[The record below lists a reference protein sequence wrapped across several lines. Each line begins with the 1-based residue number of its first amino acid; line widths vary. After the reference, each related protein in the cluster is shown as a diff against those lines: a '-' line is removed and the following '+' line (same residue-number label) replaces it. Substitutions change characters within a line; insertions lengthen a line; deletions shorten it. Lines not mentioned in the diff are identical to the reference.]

1 MIHVLF
7 LVNIPLA
14 LSEASVMCSCEFQEL
29 HVDCVFYSAN
39 VCEVFKIYHL
49 NLGFVLFSSSC
60 CRPCLYTWTMHTQN
74 IHTNEL
80 RLIEMLGCRLVPF
93 RFTKPCY
100 FGKICPPHSFPLKK
114 NWTGQQQKYVSNAHY
129 VHASV
134 PTPSCSYHC
143 CSSLTSWDPR
153 DGRCIRTAKLFNG
166 KPTLVQTLR
175 SGKHV
180 VVCGHFMEI
189 YVVDAIQFRVSAR
202 TIVCS
207 Q

>member
-1 MIHVLF
+1 
-7 LVNIPLA
+7 
-14 LSEASVMCSCEFQEL
+14 
-29 HVDCVFYSAN
+29 
-39 VCEVFKIYHL
+39 
-49 NLGFVLFSSSC
+49 
-60 CRPCLYTWTMHTQN
+60 MHTQN

-100 FGKICPPHSFPLKK
+100 FGKILSPTFFSIKK
-114 NWTGQQQKYVSNAHY
+114 ELDWTATEIRQQCSLRARFC
-129 VHASV
+129 SD
-134 PTPSCSYHC
+134 TLFSYHC

>member
-1 MIHVLF
+1 MGVSSL
-7 LVNIPLA
+7 P
-14 LSEASVMCSCEFQEL
+14 L
-29 HVDCVFYSAN
+29 HVDHAHAKHTHERTTPYRDARLSASSIPLH
-39 VCEVFKIYHL
+39 KTL
-49 NLGFVLFSSSC
+49 LFWQDLSPTFFSIKKE
-60 CRPCLYTWTMHTQN
+60 LDWTATEIRQQCS
-74 IHTNEL
+74 L
-80 RLIEMLGCRLVPF
+80 RA
-93 RFTKPCY
+93 RFCSDTL
-100 FGKICPPHSFPLKK
+100 F
-114 NWTGQQQKYVSNAHY
+114 
-129 VHASV
+129 
-134 PTPSCSYHC
+134 SYHC